1 MNLKYNKTFFLA
13 FILMLNVGSVLSQ
26 NVVFRYNFDDCTY
39 EDATMSFPGMTP
51 GGAPQCVCGLGTKS
65 IALDGIDDYL
75 ELSDQ
80 VNSQMLG
87 DFTFDFYFKL
97 EKKSGEVDIF
107 SLRNGCSGL
116 DSLMSLRYFASND
129 EYVFEIG
136 SDVNNYHTAKTK
148 PDNSK
153 CWHRF
158 TLVKFNLE
166 YRVYFDNALIKKIIS
181 RENIVFTKLA
191 RLLFSNS
198 PCTAGLATKY
208 RGNLDEITLYDR
220 ALSDNEI
227 KATFEYPD
235 RIKTPNTTIFKGQS
249 IRLETGESCATGIF
263 WTPATTLDNPN
274 ILNPLATPD
283 VTTTYEIRLDDGGC
297 QNRDSVTI
305 FVADKDSLDCD
316 KLLLP
321 KAFTPNNDGLND
333 LYGISNTF
341 LPESLEVFEIY
352 DRWGEKVW
360 ETKEITGQ
368 WDGTKNGSPLG
379 TGMYLYRIK
388 YRCNAGEKLDV
399 GNFNLLR

>member
-1 MNLKYNKTFFLA
+1 MKLKYTVFLCLA
-13 FILMLNVGSVLSQ
+13 VLLILAPNILLGQ
-26 NVVFRYNFDDCTY
+26 NVIFKYSFDDCSF
-39 EDATMSFPGMTP
+39 EDDAMSFPGLTP
-51 GGAPQCVCGLGTKS
+51 GGSPECVCGLGAKS
-65 IALDGIDDYL
+65 YRLDGNDDIL

-80 VNSQMLG
+80 ANSQMQN
-87 DFTFDFYFKL
+87 DFTFDFYFRL
-97 EKKSGEVDIF
+97 DNTSGEVDIF

-116 DSLMSLRYFASND
+116 DSLMSLRYFAAND

-136 SDVNNYHTAKTK
+136 SNVNNYHTAKAK

-166 YRVYFDNALIKKIIS
+166 YRIYFDNALIKKIIS

-191 RLLFSNS
+191 KLKFSNS
-198 PCTAGLATKY
+198 PCTAGLAVKH

-227 KATFEYPD
+227 RTIYEFPD

-249 IRLETGESCATGIF
+249 IRLEGGQSCASGIS
-263 WTPATTLDNPN
+263 WSPAQSLDNPN
-274 ILNPLATPD
+274 VINPLATPD
-283 VTTTYEIRLDDGGC
+283 ATTTYELRLNDGGC
-297 QNRDSVTI
+297 QSTDSVTVY
-305 FVADKDSLDCD
+305 VAEKDSLNCD

-341 LPESLEVFEIY
+341 LPESLDFFEIY

-360 ETKEITGQ
+360 ETTEITGQ
-368 WDGTKNGSPLG
+368 WDGTKGGSPLG

-388 YRCNAGEKLDV
+388 YKCNSDEKLDI